1 MKKRISALL
10 ILFVFILS
18 CLPVFG
24 SNTGSNNDNKYGEFM
39 EICSFFKELGV
50 IDKDKDYNSNDLVTR
65 AEYARLIKRIVNH
78 NYLMSTEWMP
88 VFTDVGADHPYSSDI
103 MALYNMGYVNG
114 NNNMFSPDSEIEFC
128 DALHILLKVLGYG
141 EYAEYK
147 GGYTFGDYVVARSI
161 DISVSD
167 ESSEYGRIFSLIMQA
182 LETKMLDAVGFSSN
196 RIDYDNSNSD
206 TMLKRFFDIK
216 FDDGVL
222 ESDEITSLPGISR
235 PRTGEVV
242 VDGMKFSI
250 AFECSFLAGTLVRY
264 YYSEDSAENK
274 KLVFLAEADKS
285 DILTYTASE
294 IDKFSDMT
302 YSIWENGKRKKIY
315 LKNGVTIICNGK
327 IVTEFDEK
335 KMTPSD
341 GYVSFI
347 DNDGDGEYDVV
358 HVMEYISFVAKSV
371 VESDDCV
378 TIYADSKLNIK
389 PIRIE
394 TDNDVHNSIY
404 GPKGFTSISKI
415 QPGVIVS
422 AFCNDETTYQI
433 CRRIYISNTVFT
445 GNIETVENSN
455 DELRYII
462 NGKEYSLVNTYK
474 NYVSLPQKPLESV
487 TIYLN
492 HEGKIAEINLK
503 ESGDMSLG
511 YLIDAALTDEA
522 LNSDVLYIK
531 AFCEIGKVVTYK
543 IADKVT
549 VDGVRIKSNVGP
561 LIDAM
566 LRNSNGEIE
575 NQLFRYSVNSD
586 KEINK
591 LDLYE
596 TITSS
601 SEEHADNNLFKVLSQ
616 TSLYY
621 KKTSK
626 SFSNRVK
633 IDDSTKIFVI
643 PNDIKNAEEN
653 EYTMTNADWLKS
665 DGRYYVEAYST
676 DINSMITDALVVK
689 YNLNDFP
696 VYYHPSVV
704 KDVFGC
710 KNSNGD
716 VTVGI
721 TIENDQSEL
730 KLTAA
735 ASDVVNRARSINT
748 SDLNE
753 YKVDEGD
760 VIKYVL
766 NPLGEISA
774 IQVIYKYSTDKI
786 LNTLQANP
794 STVFNNGRVLKG
806 YVYNVNGD
814 LISIA
819 FEDLSGCAPE
829 YVVSAEDREVYIASD
844 FKIIC
849 VNKGRNGLCFEDGS
863 VSDLKSLKN
872 SGIASEVILCT
883 DNGNGKLMIVLE

>member
-10 ILFVFILS
+10 ILLVFSLS

-24 SNTGSNNDNKYGEFM
+24 SNTGSGNENKYGEFS
-39 EICSFFKELGV
+39 EICSFFKELGI
-50 IDKDKDYNSNDLVTR
+50 IDEDKDYNSDDIVTR
-65 AEYARLIKRIVNH
+65 AEYAGLINRIVNH
-78 NYLMSTEWMP
+78 NELASSEYVS
-88 VFTDVGADHPYSSDI
+88 VFADVSADHPYSSDI

-114 NNNMFSPDSEIEFC
+114 NNNMFSPDTEIEFC

-141 EYAEYK
+141 EYAEHK
-147 GGYTFGDYVVARSI
+147 GGYTLGDYVVAKSI
-161 DISVSD
+161 DISISN
-167 ESSEYGRIFSLIMQA
+167 ESSNCGRIFSLVMQA
-182 LETKMLDAVGFSSN
+182 LETKMLDAIGFSSDH
-196 RIDYDNSNSD
+196 IDYDNANSD
-206 TMLKRFFDIK
+206 TLLKRFFDIE

-222 ESDEITSLPGISR
+222 ESDEITSLPGASE
-235 PRTGEVV
+235 PRDGEVV
-242 VDGMKFSI
+242 IDGMKFSI
-250 AFECSFLAGTLVRY
+250 PFECTFFAGTFVRY
-264 YYSEDSAENK
+264 YYNEDSADNK

-285 DILTYTASE
+285 DILTYSASE
-294 IDKFSDMT
+294 IDDFSDMT
-302 YSIWENGKRKKIY
+302 YSIWKNGKRKKLH
-315 LKNGVTIICNGK
+315 LKKGVTIICNGK
-327 IVTEFDEK
+327 IVTEFDVK

-347 DNDGDGEYDVV
+347 DNNGDGEYDVV

-371 VESDDCV
+371 VESDDYV

-394 TDNDVHNSIY
+394 TDNDMHNSIY
-404 GPKGFTSISKI
+404 GPKGFAGISKV

-433 CRRIYISNTVFT
+433 CRRIYISNTVLT

-474 NYVSLPQKPLESV
+474 NHVSLAQKPLESV

-522 LNSDVLYIK
+522 FNSDVLYIK

-549 VDGVRIKSNVGP
+549 VDGVRIKSNAGSS
-561 LIDAM
+561 IDAM

-601 SEEHADNNLFKVLSQ
+601 SEEHADNNLFKVLPQ

-621 KKTSK
+621 KKTTK

-633 IDDSTKIFVI
+633 IDDNTKIFVI

-653 EYTMTNADWLKS
+653 EYTMTNADWLQS

-676 DINSMITDALVVK
+676 DANSMITDALILK
-689 YNLNDFP
+689 YNLTDFP
-696 VYYHPSVV
+696 VDYHPSIV
-704 KDVFGC
+704 KNVYGC

-716 VTVGI
+716 ITVGI
-721 TIENDQSEL
+721 TIENELAEL

-735 ASDVVNRARSINT
+735 TSDVVNRARNINT

-753 YKVDEGD
+753 YKVEEGD

-766 NPLGEISA
+766 NPLGEIRA
-774 IQVIYKYSTDKI
+774 IQVIYKYSTDEI
-786 LNTLQANP
+786 LNNLQANT

-806 YVYNVNGD
+806 YVYNVDGD

-819 FEDLSGCAPE
+819 FEDLTGCTPE
-829 YVVSAEDREVYIASD
+829 YVVSAADREVYNASD

-849 VNKGRNGLCFEDGS
+849 VNKGRKGLCFEDGS

-872 SGIASEVILCT
+872 SGIASEVILYT